1 MEIEGAQNELIEI
14 AKQFLQLVSDELDP
28 YTSEKGYIK
37 VQGNAVT
44 LFTPEYVQF
53 AKYGRG
59 AGKKPPLDNILKFV
73 KKNSI
78 RFDGQT
84 ERGTA
89 FAIQASIAKNGT
101 INYVK
106 DAPNALD
113 EAINKHLKDFNIKV
127 GQVMKV
133 SVTNDLNSIYS
144 GLDPVRTYK
153 I

>member
-1 MEIEGAQNELIEI
+1 METEELQNDFIDI
-14 AKQFLQLVSDELDP
+14 AKQFLQLVSNDLDP

-37 VQGNAVT
+37 VDGSAVT
-44 LFTPEYVQF
+44 LFTPDYVQF

-84 ERGTA
+84 EKGTA

-127 GQVMKV
+127 GQIMKV
-133 SVTNDLNSIYS
+133 SVTNDLNAVYS
-144 GLDPVRTYK
+144 GLESVRTYT

>member
-1 MEIEGAQNELIEI
+1 MPNKDAQKDLIYI

-28 YTSEKGYIK
+28 YTSEKGTIIVK
-37 VQGNAVT
+37 GNAVT
-44 LFTPEYVQF
+44 LFTPEYIQF

-59 AGKKPPLDNILKFV
+59 AGKKPPLDNILQFV

-78 RFDGQT
+78 KFDGQT
-84 ERGTA
+84 EKGTA

-106 DAPNALD
+106 NAPNALD
-113 EAINKHLKDFNIKV
+113 EAINKHLKDFNVKV
-127 GQVMKV
+127 GKVMKV
-133 SVTNDLNSIYS
+133 SVTNDINAIYT
-144 GLDPVRTYK
+144 GMEAVRTYK